1 MNLLLF
7 LSALLAGLTGVISG
21 DQRTDAL
28 AVQQSVAR
36 TAEVAAEAVAQQP
49 LAARHLQTGGQRP
62 ILSTLDAKALWAL
75 TANVPATDIA
85 HRFGRLLI

>member
-21 DQRTDAL
+21 GQRTDAH

-49 LAARHLQTGGQRP
+49 LVARHLQTGDRRP
-62 ILSTLDAKALWAL
+62 ILSTLDTKALWAL
-75 TANVPATDIA
+75 TSNVPTTDIA
-85 HRFGRLLI
+85 RRFGRLLI